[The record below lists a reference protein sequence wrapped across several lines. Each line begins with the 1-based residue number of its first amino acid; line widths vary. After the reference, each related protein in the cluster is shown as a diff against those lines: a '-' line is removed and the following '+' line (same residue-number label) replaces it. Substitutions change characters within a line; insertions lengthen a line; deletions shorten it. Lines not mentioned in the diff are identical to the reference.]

1 MREPGVGGEGA
12 GSAPRARQSGG
23 GRRRRGPVTSLCT
36 SGAAA
41 GRRSSLPPPLPP
53 AFFCPDSRNTV
64 PLPRGRER
72 KDASCGMEREVPSPR
87 FPRLGA
93 VPAPPSSP
101 SAPPPPPPAAS
112 LLLFKPGDE
121 PGLPFLAKH
130 PTPALHLPGL
140 PQARLQRA
148 LSLPQLFSGKLGRA
162 SASPRKRA
170 WVRRPGDTFQRP

>member
-1 MREPGVGGEGA
+1 MPVAGWTAESLLRGFPARELSLRRLLL
-12 GSAPRARQSGG
+12 SAH
-23 GRRRRGPVTSLCT
+23 PVPT
-36 SGAAA
+36 
-41 GRRSSLPPPLPP
+41 PL
-53 AFFCPDSRNTV
+53 
-64 PLPRGRER
+64 
-72 KDASCGMEREVPSPR
+72 
-87 FPRLGA
+87 
-93 VPAPPSSP
+93 
-101 SAPPPPPPAAS
+101 PPPPAAS

-170 WVRRPGDTFQRP
+170 WVRRPGDTFQGP